1 MTTAVLLG
9 VLQGVAEWLPV
20 SSEGLVAAAYSLLE
34 GGSLDEAVGYAL
46 WLHVGTMPA
55 ALVVLRRDVA
65 DLAREAWRS
74 PRQPSPLLVFIVVT
88 TVLSMAVAL
97 PLVLALGE
105 LPGLVGASAMG
116 LVGVLMLATG
126 ALQMRRPGPGGRDRT
141 RLALTDAIL
150 AGVAQ
155 GVSVLPGLSR
165 SGLTVAALLGRGVE
179 KREALVASFLMSIPA
194 SVAAALYAA
203 LNGGFALSA
212 EAFVAA
218 AVAFVVGL
226 AAIRA
231 LLALAQ
237 RVNLGLFV
245 VLVGLAMIG
254 AAVWDAL
261 VT

>member
-34 GGSLDEAVGYAL
+34 GESLDDAVGYAL

-65 DLAREAWRS
+65 ALAREVWQRPWR
-74 PRQPSPLLVFIVVT
+74 PSSLFLFLVIS
-88 TVLSMAVAL
+88 TVLSIAVAL
-97 PLVLALGE
+97 PLALALGE
-105 LPGLVGASAMG
+105 LTGVVGASAMG

-126 ALQMRRPGPGGRDRT
+126 ALQMRRPRQGIRDRT
-141 RLALTDAIL
+141 RLALYDALL

-155 GVSVLPGLSR
+155 GVSVLPGFSR
-165 SGLTVAALLGRGVE
+165 SGLTIASLLGRGVE
-179 KREALVASFLMSIPA
+179 KREALVISFLMSIPA
-194 SVAAALYAA
+194 SAAAALYAA
-203 LNGGFALSA
+203 LSGGFALST

-218 AVAFVVGL
+218 AVAFLVGL
-226 AAIRA
+226 AVIRA
-231 LLALAQ
+231 LLAFAE

-245 VLVGLAMIG
+245 VLVGFAMI
-254 AAVWDAL
+254 AAAAWEAL
-261 VT
+261 AV

>member
-20 SSEGLVAAAYSLLE
+20 SSEGLVAAAYSRLE
-34 GGSLDEAVGYAL
+34 GESLDEAVGYAL

-65 DLAREAWRS
+65 ALAREVWER
-74 PRQPSPLLVFIVVT
+74 PRQTPPLLMFLAVAT
-88 TVLSMAVAL
+88 LLSMALAL
-97 PLVLALGE
+97 PLVLVLGE
-105 LPGLVGASAMG
+105 LSGLVGASAMG

-126 ALQMRRPGPGGRDRT
+126 VLQMRKPGHGSRDRT
-141 RLALTDAIL
+141 ALALPDALL
-150 AGVAQ
+150 AGLAQ
-155 GVSVLPGLSR
+155 GLSVLPGLSR

-179 KREALVASFLMSIPA
+179 KREALVVSFLMSIPA
-194 SVAAALYAA
+194 SAAAALYAA
-203 LNGGFALSA
+203 LGGGFALSA

-226 AAIRA
+226 GTIRA
-231 LLALAQ
+231 LLAFAE

-245 VLVGLAMIG
+245 VLVGLAVI
-254 AAVWDAL
+254 AAAGWEAL
-261 VT
+261 AA

>member
-55 ALVVLRRDVA
+55 ALVVLRRDVV
-65 DLAREAWRS
+65 LLVREVWSR
-74 PRQPSPLLVFIVVT
+74 PKQPSSLLMFLVVAT
-88 TVLSMAVAL
+88 ALSMMVAL

-105 LPGLVGASAMG
+105 LSGLVGASAMG

-126 ALQMRRPGPGGRDRT
+126 ALQMRRPGPGGRDRR

-165 SGLTVAALLGRGVE
+165 SGLAIAVLLGRGVD
-179 KREALVASFLMSIPA
+179 KREALVVSFLMSIPA
-194 SVAAALYAA
+194 SAAASLYAA
-203 LNGGFALSA
+203 LGGGFALSA
-212 EAFVAA
+212 GAFVAA

-226 AAIRA
+226 GTIRA
-231 LLALAQ
+231 LLAFAQ

-245 VLVGLAMIG
+245 VLVGLAMI
-254 AAVWDAL
+254 AAAAWEAL
-261 VT
+261 AA